1 MVHGFGWQ
9 KDGFRS
15 SCFRVKEQRQP
26 CRRITRHANSRS
38 SLEREPLSKR
48 PGTVGC
54 PSANI
59 RGGTWLD
66 SSLEC
71 GAAIA
76 HASFIIPL
84 SGLSDW
90 STPAQWKAVEVWPAA
105 NFPHKLGA
113 ALTAKKCSQAQS
125 KNFCNGATVP
135 LTSPLLYKSGFSPLG
150 FIPFWTTNHL

>member
-1 MVHGFGWQ
+1 MHAKTPNFLVGNGARLRMAG

-15 SCFRVKEQRQP
+15 SCFRVKEQRQS
-26 CRRITRHANSRS
+26 CRRITRHGRGSHYRRGPARLVVRPQISQG
-38 SLEREPLSKR
+38 ERGWIPAS
-48 PGTVGC
+48 
-54 PSANI
+54 
-59 RGGTWLD
+59 
-66 SSLEC
+66 EC

-90 STPAQWKAVEVWPAA
+90 STPAQWKAVEAWPAA
-105 NFPHKLGA
+105 NFPHELGA

-125 KNFCNGATVP
+125 KNFCNGPTVP

-150 FIPFWTTNHL
+150 FIPF